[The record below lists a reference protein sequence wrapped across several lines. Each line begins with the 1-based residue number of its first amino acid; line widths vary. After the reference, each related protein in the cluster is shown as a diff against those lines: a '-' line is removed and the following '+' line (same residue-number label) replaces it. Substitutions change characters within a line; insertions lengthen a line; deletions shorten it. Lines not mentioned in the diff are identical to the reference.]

1 MTNKP
6 SEKCQR
12 PSGRMIALF
21 GTVILIIG
29 CSKPDEVAHT
39 TATQNAAMN
48 QLDLIAKTPAKKPDE
63 GRVSPPGR

>member
-1 MTNKP
+1 
-6 SEKCQR
+6 
-12 PSGRMIALF
+12 MIALF